1 MRYISTLIA
10 VRDLAASL
18 RFYREALG
26 MEVVQDFGA
35 NVVLSGGVAL
45 QTLKS
50 WREFLGGK
58 PVSLRSHTGEL
69 YFEEADMDG
78 FLERLKAMDI
88 SYVHPPLEHRW
99 GQRVV
104 RFYDPDGHI
113 VEVGEDMTQ
122 VVKRFAA
129 QGMTE
134 EQVARRMDVS
144 LDYVRECM
152 EG

>member
-45 QTLKS
+45 QTLES

-69 YFEEADMDG
+69 YFEETDMDG

-88 SYVHPPLEHRW
+88 SYVHPPREHRW

-113 VEVGEDMTQ
+113 VEVGEDMTR

-144 LDYVRECM
+144 LDYVRERM

>member
-35 NVVLSGGVAL
+35 NVVLSGGVVL
-45 QTLKS
+45 QTLES

-78 FLERLKAMDI
+78 FLERPKAMDI